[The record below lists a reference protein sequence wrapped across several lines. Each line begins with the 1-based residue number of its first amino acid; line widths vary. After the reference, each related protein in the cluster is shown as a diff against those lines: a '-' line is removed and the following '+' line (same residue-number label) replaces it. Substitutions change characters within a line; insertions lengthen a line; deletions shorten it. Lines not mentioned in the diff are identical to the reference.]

1 MTSPETIF
9 ACGTIDSARPGPIFP
24 RRDFDLVTWADTLG
38 VGVPIRADVVPAGAC
53 STHIALLQTAEILQA
68 GRATAAI
75 VGAADSQLNLPAV
88 RWHEDNYRLKCPYLT
103 DGLMPGEAAC
113 FLVVEPE
120 ELARH
125 RGAHIIARILSVAAA
140 VEHATILSDAPN
152 TASALTT
159 AARHALEDADVS
171 PLDIGLILS
180 DLNGESYRARE
191 WAFAELRLGFQTNT
205 ALMHPADCH
214 GDLGTATDANL
225 LGLASM
231 CHGTGW
237 SDGKPIL
244 VFAGS
249 EGGYRTASVIA
260 PPEQP
265 APFLQ
270 VSKRIPRVFSTEFR
284 VPEPTEPLDDF
295 GDAGDPP
302 RAYFEWQLREEHRD
316 EIASLFYQRT
326 AILHDPEVEWR
337 RLGRHEQRMLNHL
350 DAAVASGPSSMAV
363 VAAGIDAEEEG
374 LCFAGALL
382 IGTLPTR
389 HNFESIVRSLEVPTA
404 ARIAGIGAGL
414 VHAPDSE
421 PLRAIVRDLLDASE
435 TAVQTMAITVA
446 ASRRMDVRDHLL
458 RTLAMTTD
466 GNLLK
471 AAAEAC
477 GRLRVDEA
485 ARLLQALLSNE
496 RSDVRKAVILA
507 LLRLLPGPTA
517 AYARSSIAFN
527 DRFDGALALCLGV
540 AGQLSDAPILLEHIA
555 RHPRDADAT
564 VALGILGA
572 PGCVPHLLA
581 LLEHEEDTVKVAA
594 ATALEVMSGLHARER
609 TTRIE
614 PSAFDGDFETRDV
627 DQVSTSREVWSRW
640 WNSQRTRVNPNMR
653 WRRSEHFALGSCI
666 DELADPKAT
675 YEARSRAYLEL
686 ATRAPVEI
694 PFEPDWFVARQDE
707 AISAW
712 HAWWAD
718 HNLR

>member
-1 MTSPETIF
+1 
-9 ACGTIDSARPGPIFP
+9 
-24 RRDFDLVTWADTLG
+24 

-53 STHIALLQTAEILQA
+53 STHVALLQTAEILQS

-120 ELARH
+120 DLARR
-125 RGAHIIARILSVAAA
+125 RGANIIARILSVAAT

-152 TASALTT
+152 TAAALTA
-159 AARHALEDADVS
+159 AARCALEDADTS
-171 PLDIGLILS
+171 PRDIGMVLS

-191 WAFAELRLGFQTNT
+191 WAFTELRLGFQTDT
-205 ALMHPADCH
+205 TLMHPADCH

-237 SDGKPIL
+237 SEGKRIL
-244 VFAGS
+244 VFSGS
-249 EGGYRTASVIA
+249 EGGFRTASVIA
-260 PPEQP
+260 PPEEA

-270 VSKRIPRVFSTEFR
+270 VSRRMPRVFSAEFR

-316 EIASLFYQRT
+316 ELASLFYQRT
-326 AILHDPEVEWR
+326 AILHDPDVEWR

-363 VAAGIDAEEEG
+363 VAAGVDADEEG

-389 HNFESIVRSLEVPTA
+389 HNFESILRSLKVPTA
-404 ARIAGIGAGL
+404 PRLAGIGAGL
-414 VHAPDSE
+414 VHAPDSA
-421 PLRAIVRDLLDASE
+421 PLRTFVRDLLDASD

-446 ASRRMDVRDHLL
+446 ASRRMDIRDHLL
-458 RTLAMTTD
+458 QILATATN

-471 AAAEAC
+471 AAADAC
-477 GRLRVDEA
+477 RQLRVDEA

-496 RSDVRKAVILA
+496 RPDVRKAALLA
-507 LLRLLPGPTA
+507 LLRIVPSSTA
-517 AYARSSIAFN
+517 AYARSTIGLNS
-527 DRFDGALALCLGV
+527 RFDGGLALCLGI
-540 AGQLSDAPILLEHIA
+540 AGQLSDVPLLLEHIA
-555 RHPRDADAT
+555 SHPTDADAT
-564 VALGILGA
+564 VALGILGS
-572 PGCVPHLLA
+572 PECVPHLLA
-581 LLEHEEDTVKVAA
+581 LLEPEDDGVKIAA
-594 ATALEVMSGLHARER
+594 ASALDIMSGLHARER
-609 TTRIE
+609 VTRIE
-614 PSAFDGDFETRDV
+614 PSVFEGDVETREV
-627 DQVSTSREVWSRW
+627 EQVSTSREVWSRW
-640 WNSQRTRVNPNMR
+640 WNSHRTRLNSNIR
-653 WRRSEHFALGSCI
+653 WRRSEHFTLGSCI
-666 DELADPKAT
+666 DELADPKST

-686 ATRAPVEI
+686 ATRASVEI

-707 AISAW
+707 SISAW
-712 HAWWAD
+712 RTWWAAQ
-718 HNLR
+718 HPR